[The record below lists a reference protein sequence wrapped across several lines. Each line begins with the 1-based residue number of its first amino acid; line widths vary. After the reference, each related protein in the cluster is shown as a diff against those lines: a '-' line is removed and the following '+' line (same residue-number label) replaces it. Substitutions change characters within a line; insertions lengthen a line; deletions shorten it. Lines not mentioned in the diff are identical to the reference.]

1 MNWIE
6 KDDLDLS
13 KSKWTVD
20 QIITSEVIYESLCE
34 NYTKIVIDTVLEKLE
49 IVPNDLSLGDNQ
61 KIILRILNGDI

>member
-1 MNWIE
+1 MNWIGE
-6 KDDLDLS
+6 DDLDLS

-34 NYTKIVIDTVLEKLE
+34 NYTKIVVDTVLEKLE

-61 KIILRILNGDI
+61 KIILKILNGDI